1 MYSIH
6 NTTTAAENMVGL
18 PMTDVE
24 REVILATLRRTE
36 GNRTHAARSLGMSL
50 RTLRNKISQYGA
62 EGFDIPKSDPIY
74 AARN

>member
-6 NTTTAAENMVGL
+6 NTTTAADALARL

-24 REVILATLRRTE
+24 REVILAALRRTE

-50 RTLRNKISQYGA
+50 RTLRNKIAQYGA
-62 EGFDIPKSDPIY
+62 EGFDIPEPNQIS
-74 AARN
+74 AAKN

>member
-6 NTTTAAENMVGL
+6 NTTTAAEKLVGL

-62 EGFDIPKSDPIY
+62 DGFDIPEPNQIS
-74 AARN
+74 AAKN

>member
-1 MYSIH
+1 
-6 NTTTAAENMVGL
+6 MVGL